1 MGITNEDRAIL
12 EAYITPDVLEERKR
26 DYRMIKDRV
35 AEKYGDPNRFYD
47 EPITEDR
54 KKELCEWVAMKRKV
68 NPLSELK
75 NKYKD
80 LDKMNDEFNRVFG
93 EWISENPQWENA
105 RLRSQEKRKEVD
117 IMIEYLMKEKLDRED
132 TAKVKDII
140 LWSQLA
146 EPTSFSAADLEKVR
160 QEHLEKLERY
170 RGRKDWES
178 WIEHDELDLEGDRII
193 AEIKNYKAEYFY
205 KVSGNFM

>member
-93 EWISENPQWENA
+93 EWIAENP
-105 RLRSQEKRKEVD
+105 
-117 IMIEYLMKEKLDRED
+117 
-132 TAKVKDII
+132 
-140 LWSQLA
+140 
-146 EPTSFSAADLEKVR
+146 
-160 QEHLEKLERY
+160 
-170 RGRKDWES
+170 
-178 WIEHDELDLEGDRII
+178 
-193 AEIKNYKAEYFY
+193 
-205 KVSGNFM
+205 

>member
-47 EPITEDR
+47 EPIIEDR

-93 EWISENPQWENA
+93 EWIAENP
-105 RLRSQEKRKEVD
+105 
-117 IMIEYLMKEKLDRED
+117 
-132 TAKVKDII
+132 
-140 LWSQLA
+140 
-146 EPTSFSAADLEKVR
+146 
-160 QEHLEKLERY
+160 
-170 RGRKDWES
+170 
-178 WIEHDELDLEGDRII
+178 
-193 AEIKNYKAEYFY
+193 
-205 KVSGNFM
+205 

>member
-47 EPITEDR
+47 EPIIEDR

-93 EWISENPQWENA
+93 EWIAENPQWENA

-117 IMIEYLMKEKLDRED
+117 IMIEYLMKE
-132 TAKVKDII
+132 
-140 LWSQLA
+140 
-146 EPTSFSAADLEKVR
+146 
-160 QEHLEKLERY
+160 
-170 RGRKDWES
+170 
-178 WIEHDELDLEGDRII
+178 
-193 AEIKNYKAEYFY
+193 
-205 KVSGNFM
+205 